1 MTNGYE
7 DMLSLPHHRSATRAW
22 MTRLGR
28 AAQFAP
34 FSALNGY
41 EDEIAETGRLTDTAA
56 ELMEG
61 QAEQIDRGLR
71 YIQDRLCQQP
81 EITVTYFVPD
91 ERKSG
96 GAYRSM
102 TGHVRKIKEQ
112 EQQLLLGDGTVIP
125 FHAILH
131 LEVMET
137 VKTAGESEDLLHR

>member
-1 MTNGYE
+1 MTSGYA
-7 DMLSLPHHRSATRAW
+7 DMITMPHYRSATRAG
-22 MTRLGR
+22 MARLDR

-34 FSALNGY
+34 FAALSGY

-71 YIQDRLCQQP
+71 YIQDRLCLQP

-96 GAYRSM
+96 GAYHTV
-102 TGHVRKIKEQ
+102 TGRVRKMKEQ
-112 EQQLLLGDGTVIP
+112 ERQLLLCDDTVIP
-125 FHAILH
+125 FHAILQ
-131 LEVMET
+131 LEV
-137 VKTAGESEDLLHR
+137 K

>member
-1 MTNGYE
+1 M
-7 DMLSLPHHRSATRAW
+7 A
-22 MTRLGR
+22 RLDR

-34 FSALNGY
+34 FAALSGY

-71 YIQDRLCQQP
+71 YIQDRLRQRP

-96 GAYRSM
+96 GAYRTV
-102 TGHVRKIKEQ
+102 TGCVRKMKEQ
-112 EQQLLLGDGTVIP
+112 ERQLLLCDDTVIP
-125 FHAILH
+125 FHAILR
-131 LEVMET
+131 LEV
-137 VKTAGESEDLLHR
+137 K

>member
-1 MTNGYE
+1 MTSGYA
-7 DMLSLPHHRSATRAW
+7 DMITMPHHRSSTRAA
-22 MTRLGR
+22 MARLDR

-34 FSALNGY
+34 FAALSGY

-96 GAYRSM
+96 GAYHTV
-102 TGHVRKIKEQ
+102 TGRVRKMKEQ
-112 EQQLLLGDGTVIP
+112 ERQLLLCDDTVIP
-125 FHAILH
+125 FHAILQ
-131 LEVMET
+131 LEV
-137 VKTAGESEDLLHR
+137 K